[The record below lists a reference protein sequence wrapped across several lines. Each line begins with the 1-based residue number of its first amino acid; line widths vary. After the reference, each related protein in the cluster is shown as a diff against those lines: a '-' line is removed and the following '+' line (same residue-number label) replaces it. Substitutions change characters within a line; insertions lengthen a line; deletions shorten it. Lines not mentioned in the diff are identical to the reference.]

1 MKSIE
6 QEHSNIFRK
15 REKELNEK
23 ITSFKQ
29 EAESTIAKLLKDN
42 KSLKSQLDVEVSN
55 FLNYFN
61 HGSGQFLILLIP
73 MPNLPWA
80 FVDQ

>member
-15 REKELNEK
+15 REKEFNEK

-29 EAESTIAKLLKDN
+29 EAESTIAKLSKDN

-55 FLNYFN
+55 FLNCF
-61 HGSGQFLILLIP
+61 
-73 MPNLPWA
+73 
-80 FVDQ
+80 